1 MRSVCVAR
9 PSACKGLCCC
19 IDSADL
25 GRAVCSAVAR
35 LLQAEQARLAAE
47 ARDQELLKDL
57 EPILYPSKTMLDAG
71 AEEPSQ
77 KIGDYSLTRSEHE
90 TGRVFSSVKD
100 LGTPRGAAAG
110 EEVWIRGRVHQVRG
124 KGGSAFL
131 VVRQDTAST
140 VQAVHFKD
148 KDNPESSKR

>member
-1 MRSVCVAR
+1 MLSVALNYV
-9 PSACKGLCCC
+9 
-19 IDSADL
+19 IQM
-25 GRAVCSAVAR
+25 
-35 LLQAEQARLAAE
+35 LQAEQARLAAE
-47 ARDQELLKDL
+47 ARDQELLKGL
-57 EPILYPSKTMLDAG
+57 EPVLYPSKTMLEAG

-77 KIGDYSLTRSEHE
+77 MIGDYSLTRSEHE

-100 LGTPRGAAAG
+100 LGTPVGAAVG

-148 KDNPESSKR
+148 KENPEDSKR

>member
-1 MRSVCVAR
+1 MLSVALNYVM
-9 PSACKGLCCC
+9 
-19 IDSADL
+19 
-25 GRAVCSAVAR
+25 
-35 LLQAEQARLAAE
+35 LQAEQARLAAE
-47 ARDQELLKDL
+47 ARDQELLKGL
-57 EPILYPSKTMLDAG
+57 EPVLYPSKVMLEAG

-77 KIGDYSLTRSEHE
+77 MIGDYSLTRSEHE

-100 LGTPRGAAAG
+100 LGTLVGAAVG

-131 VVRQDTAST
+131 VVRQDTEST

-148 KDNPESSKR
+148 KENPEDSKR